1 MNKPLVS
8 AIITTHNRIEL
19 LKRAILSVK
28 NQTYPNIEIIVVN
41 YNSNDGTTEYLNKL
55 SDSSSNIL
63 HVYISPDESR
73 GGNYARNQ
81 GINNA
86 GGDYVAFLDDDDEWM
101 PEKIEK
107 QMELFQQD
115 PLYGMVY
122 CGRRIEKD
130 MREQKEVYPFEEVY
144 GMAGI

>member
-41 YNSNDGTTEYLNKL
+41 DNSNDGTTEYLNKL

-73 GGNYARNQ
+73 GG
-81 GINNA
+81 
-86 GGDYVAFLDDDDEWM
+86 V
-101 PEKIEK
+101 
-107 QMELFQQD
+107 
-115 PLYGMVY
+115 
-122 CGRRIEKD
+122 
-130 MREQKEVYPFEEVY
+130 
-144 GMAGI
+144 